1 MAGKLAEQ
9 IKTTEQRL
17 AEAEEEERK
26 SSGDAQAAARWKV
39 DKLKERL
46 VVLNDR
52 LRQQQEQSGAVVV
65 GPPAINPAGA
75 TYIPPPQPAQAVHA
89 DPLTAAEG
97 TEAAAAAWEEE
108 EEEEEEEYEADEED
122 WKQWGAEFGG
132 EEEEEEEIGLRLCC
146 PLCGAKYINSALP
159 PHLAGHFALLAVE
172 RAEAGEG
179 GAAGEADAGEEMLEM
194 LKRQQAEVD
203 AMMDRALRDAG
214 AHPDQQ
220 PKRDPREEERQA
232 RLKEKQQRQP
242 QTHGRPRRQT
252 PQGRG
257 HAARVEVRERL
268 QQYHQVKG
276 RLPECWDLERQ
287 GQNTSRLHPVVPSL
301 DLPGE
306 YELVWGH
313 FLRTLGRPA
322 TAVSLQR
329 IQNTA
334 VYRKYDERRKTFSG
348 AAAEETLMFHGC
360 RQAKNEPSIIS
371 NGFQVSACRSGGA
384 NFGTWVA
391 YIASYSDGGFT
402 FDDALGVRHIFIC
415 VVLAGDIRLDDRM
428 VMRVVGQDCAYPMY
442 LLQYYSGAPPRLLA
456 TAIKSTASKE
466 PEKAKAK
473 AKKTVKKTKR

>member
-252 PQGRG
+252 PLAWRPEISNREIVHVLNSQHRHQLEELLAPGDRTPQCWNSGGTEVQISQGSNEYKLVIAHFMG
-257 HAARVEVRERL
+257 SLGANVKVVSLTRL
-268 QQYHQVKG
+268 QNREVYGRYFHRNYH
-276 RLPECWDLERQ
+276 RRDNAPPEQ
-287 GQNTSRLHPVVPSL
+287 
-301 DLPGE
+301 
-306 YELVWGH
+306 
-313 FLRTLGRPA
+313 
-322 TAVSLQR
+322 
-329 IQNTA
+329 
-334 VYRKYDERRKTFSG
+334 
-348 AAAEETLMFHGC
+348 TLMYHGC
-360 RQAKNEPSIIS
+360 RNMDNEASIMKE
-371 NGFQVSACRSGGA
+371 GFQVARCVSGGG
-384 NFGTWVA
+384 NFGTWCA
-391 YIASYSDGGFT
+391 YVASYSDAGFA
-402 FDDALGVRHIFIC
+402 FDDKDRVRHLFVC
-415 VVLAGDIRLDDRM
+415 VVTETDVRLDDRQ

-442 LLQYYSGAPPRLLA
+442 LLKYIRTQQFHSPAPAPAPAPPSR
-456 TAIKSTASKE
+456 
-466 PEKAKAK
+466 P
-473 AKKTVKKTKR
+473 KKKRP